1 MDIDKAVDQVLEV
14 SGKERKGID
23 PHTGEKLPPHGRTYL
38 NVQKGTTRH
47 VKGKAKVELKP
58 FSEMDWSAWSG
69 AEKFPDDNE
78 PLIGYYEGSSSE
90 SEASSSFIAIVDA
103 NGIQIIFGEDKP
115 EDNSYQLHHKFHTQQ
130 GAKHE
135 AEHILA
141 KVQYEDEDALDSL
154 GFEQNGLGFEKI

>member
-1 MDIDKAVDQVLEV
+1 VDIDKAVDQVLEV
-14 SGKERKGID
+14 SGKERKGLD

-58 FSEMDWSAWSG
+58 FEERDWDGWAG
-69 AEKFPDDNE
+69 AEKFPDGND
-78 PLIGYYEGSSSE
+78 PLIGYIPETDQ
-90 SEASSSFIAIVDA
+90 AAIVDA
-103 NGIQIIFGEDKP
+103 NGIGLYDP
-115 EDNSYQLHHKFHTQQ
+115 DMNGYMLSLKFHTQQ

-141 KVQYEDEDALDSL
+141 HVTGEGEEALSD
-154 GFEQNGLGFEKI
+154 LGFEKI